1 MKIKFTAH
9 IKQHAG
15 DVLLECQDSFDY
27 NLENYSFAVSD
38 GVSQAYRPELWSRIL
53 TKAYVTSPD
62 SFFVR
67 NEAGQYVINSNLG
80 LSYKWFE
87 QEKAAYRNSS
97 PQEQFILD
105 MKKNSINIGAAT
117 FIGVK
122 LKKEGIVYHTI
133 GDSVLFFFDYD
144 TKVLTAYSSMMPESG
159 EMVFNN
165 SPEYIDTNECN
176 HGKVVS
182 GILPYKKGILFMAT
196 DALSDWIVERK
207 ASAEVIETI
216 LQDMM
221 SIPSHEDYD
230 YFIDCA
236 RNDENPTKLKDD
248 DTTFIALEFTDID
261 GEKPVIEQN
270 YTEKFDNLYVTNL
283 ICELNHAKNDLEE
296 QRSKCSKLELALKN
310 KVRQINNLTGEVDAA
325 KEQET
330 KREKEIS
337 TLKTNAQGLTTQI
350 NKLQGELNVV
360 RREKSSLDGSV
371 SSLKSDKQHL
381 SAENQR
387 LKTDNQHL
395 SAENQRLKIDNKR
408 LTKENQQ
415 LGKQTNKASDND
427 GEIADL
433 KNKLNVSQAK
443 EQQVIKQLKV
453 LQDSLIEL
461 KGYTS
466 ISPLDL
472 ASRFPFLADIET
484 STEVQVTTI
493 TVGIPTKDGGFKI

>member
-27 NLENYSFAVSD
+27 NLENLSFAVSD

-67 NEAGQYVINSNLG
+67 NEAGQYVINSKLG
-80 LSYKWFE
+80 LSCKWSE
-87 QEKAAYRNSS
+87 EEKAAYRNAS
-97 PQEQFILD
+97 PPEQFILD

-117 FIGVK
+117 IIGVK

-144 TKVLTAYSSMMPESG
+144 TKELTAYSSMMPESG

-261 GEKPVIEQN
+261 GEEPVIEQN

-283 ICELNHAKNDLEE
+283 ICELNHVKNDLEE
-296 QRSKCSKLELALKN
+296 QRSKRSKLELALKN
-310 KVRQINNLTGEVDAA
+310 NVRQINKLTEEVDAA
-325 KEQET
+325 KEQD
-330 KREKEIS
+330 KEKEREIS
-337 TLKTNAQGLTTQI
+337 TLKTNAQGLTSQI
-350 NKLQGELNVV
+350 NKLQGELNVA
-360 RREKSSLDGSV
+360 RREKSSLDSSV
-371 SSLKSDKQHL
+371 SSLKNDKQ
-381 SAENQR
+381 R
-387 LKTDNQHL
+387 L
-395 SAENQRLKIDNKR
+395 SAENQRLKIDNQR

-415 LGKQTNKASDND
+415 LREQPIITSDND
-427 GEIADL
+427 GEITEL
-433 KNKLNVSQAK
+433 KNKLNESQAK
-443 EQQVIKQLKV
+443 EQQVIKQLKA
-453 LQDSLIEL
+453 LQNSLIEL

-472 ASRFPFLADIET
+472 VSRFPFLADIGT

-493 TVGIPTKDGGFKI
+493 TVGIPTKDGGFII

>member
-1 MKIKFTAH
+1 
-9 IKQHAG
+9 
-15 DVLLECQDSFDY
+15 
-27 NLENYSFAVSD
+27 
-38 GVSQAYRPELWSRIL
+38 
-53 TKAYVTSPD
+53 
-62 SFFVR
+62 
-67 NEAGQYVINSNLG
+67 
-80 LSYKWFE
+80 
-87 QEKAAYRNSS
+87 
-97 PQEQFILD
+97 
-105 MKKNSINIGAAT
+105 
-117 FIGVK
+117 
-122 LKKEGIVYHTI
+122 
-133 GDSVLFFFDYD
+133 
-144 TKVLTAYSSMMPESG
+144 MMPESG

-261 GEKPVIEQN
+261 GEEPIIEQN

-283 ICELNHAKNDLEE
+283 ICELNHVKNDLEE
-296 QRSKCSKLELALKN
+296 QRSKRSKLELALKN
-310 KVRQINNLTGEVDAA
+310 NVRQINKLTEEVDAT
-325 KEQET
+325 KEQDKE
-330 KREKEIS
+330 REREIS
-337 TLKTNAQGLTTQI
+337 TLKTNAQGLTSQI
-350 NKLQGELNVV
+350 NKLQGELNVA
-360 RREKSSLDGSV
+360 RREKSSLDSSV
-371 SSLKSDKQHL
+371 SSLKNDKQRL

-387 LKTDNQHL
+387 LKTDNQ
-395 SAENQRLKIDNKR
+395 R

-415 LGKQTNKASDND
+415 LREHITSDND
-427 GEIADL
+427 GEIAEL

-443 EQQVIKQLKV
+443 EQQVIKQLKA

-472 ASRFPFLADIET
+472 ASRFPFLADIGT

-493 TVGIPTKDGGFKI
+493 TVGIPAKDGGFII

>member
-27 NLENYSFAVSD
+27 NLENLSFAVSD

-67 NEAGQYVINSNLG
+67 NEAGQYVINSSLG
-80 LSYKWFE
+80 LSCKWSE
-87 QEKAAYRNSS
+87 EEKVAYRNAS
-97 PQEQFILD
+97 PPEQFILD

-117 FIGVK
+117 IIGVK

-144 TKVLTAYSSMMPESG
+144 TKELTAYSSMMPESG

-261 GEKPVIEQN
+261 GEEPIIEQN

-283 ICELNHAKNDLEE
+283 ICELNHVKNDLEE
-296 QRSKCSKLELALKN
+296 QRSKRSKLELALKN
-310 KVRQINNLTGEVDAA
+310 NVRQINKLTEEVNAA
-325 KEQET
+325 KEQDKE
-330 KREKEIS
+330 REREIS
-337 TLKTNAQGLTTQI
+337 TLKTNAQGLTSQI
-350 NKLQGELNVV
+350 NKLQGELNVA
-360 RREKSSLDGSV
+360 RREKSSLDSSV
-371 SSLKSDKQHL
+371 SSLKNDKQ
-381 SAENQR
+381 R
-387 LKTDNQHL
+387 L
-395 SAENQRLKIDNKR
+395 SAENQRLKIDNQR

-415 LGKQTNKASDND
+415 LREQPIITSDND
-427 GEIADL
+427 GETTEL
-433 KNKLNVSQAK
+433 KNKLNESQAK
-443 EQQVIKQLKV
+443 EQQVIKQLKA
-453 LQDSLIEL
+453 LQNSLIEL

-472 ASRFPFLADIET
+472 VSRFPFLADIRT

-493 TVGIPTKDGGFKI
+493 TVGIPTKDGGSII

>member
-1 MKIKFTAH
+1 
-9 IKQHAG
+9 
-15 DVLLECQDSFDY
+15 
-27 NLENYSFAVSD
+27 
-38 GVSQAYRPELWSRIL
+38 
-53 TKAYVTSPD
+53 
-62 SFFVR
+62 
-67 NEAGQYVINSNLG
+67 
-80 LSYKWFE
+80 
-87 QEKAAYRNSS
+87 
-97 PQEQFILD
+97 
-105 MKKNSINIGAAT
+105 
-117 FIGVK
+117 
-122 LKKEGIVYHTI
+122 
-133 GDSVLFFFDYD
+133 
-144 TKVLTAYSSMMPESG
+144 
-159 EMVFNN
+159 
-165 SPEYIDTNECN
+165 
-176 HGKVVS
+176 
-182 GILPYKKGILFMAT
+182 MAT

-261 GEKPVIEQN
+261 GEEPVIEQN

-296 QRSKCSKLELALKN
+296 QRSKCSRLELALKN
-310 KVRQINNLTGEVDAA
+310 NVRQINKLTGVVDAA

-350 NKLQGELNVV
+350 NKLQGELNVA

-371 SSLKSDKQHL
+371 SSLKSDKQRL
-381 SAENQR
+381 SAENQL

-395 SAENQRLKIDNKR
+395 SAENQRLKIDNQR

-415 LGKQTNKASDND
+415 LAEQPNKASDND
-427 GEIADL
+427 GEIAEL

-443 EQQVIKQLKV
+443 EQEVIKQLKV

-461 KGYTS
+461 KGYAS

-472 ASRFPFLADIET
+472 ASRFPFLADIGT

>member
-27 NLENYSFAVSD
+27 NLENLSFAVSD

-80 LSYKWFE
+80 LSCKWSE
-87 QEKAAYRNSS
+87 EDKAAYRNAS
-97 PQEQFILD
+97 PQEQFVLD

-144 TKVLTAYSSMMPESG
+144 TKELTAYSSMMPESG

-283 ICELNHAKNDLEE
+283 ICELNHVKNDLEE
-296 QRSKCSKLELALKN
+296 QRSKRSKLELALKN
-310 KVRQINNLTGEVDAA
+310 NVRQINKLTEEVDAA
-325 KEQET
+325 KEQDKE
-330 KREKEIS
+330 REREIS
-337 TLKTNAQGLTTQI
+337 TLKTNAQGLTSQI
-350 NKLQGELNVV
+350 NKLQGELNAA
-360 RREKSSLDGSV
+360 RREKSSLDSSV
-371 SSLKSDKQHL
+371 SSLKNDKQRL
-381 SAENQR
+381 SAENQ
-387 LKTDNQHL
+387 
-395 SAENQRLKIDNKR
+395 SLKIDNQR

-415 LGKQTNKASDND
+415 LREQPIITSDND
-427 GEIADL
+427 GEITEL
-433 KNKLNVSQAK
+433 KNKLNESQAK
-443 EQQVIKQLKV
+443 EQQVTKQLKA
-453 LQDSLIEL
+453 LQNSLIEL

-472 ASRFPFLADIET
+472 ASRFPFLADIGT

-493 TVGIPTKDGGFKI
+493 TVGIPTKDGGFIII

>member
-27 NLENYSFAVSD
+27 NLENLSFAVSD

-80 LSYKWFE
+80 LSCKWSE
-87 QEKAAYRNSS
+87 EEKAAYRNAS
-97 PQEQFILD
+97 PQERFVLD

-144 TKVLTAYSSMMPESG
+144 TKELTAYSSMMPESG

-261 GEKPVIEQN
+261 GEEPVIEQN

-283 ICELNHAKNDLEE
+283 ICELNHVKNDLEE
-296 QRSKCSKLELALKN
+296 QRSKRSKLELALKN
-310 KVRQINNLTGEVDAA
+310 NVRQINKLTEEVDAT
-325 KEQET
+325 KEQDKE
-330 KREKEIS
+330 REREIS
-337 TLKTNAQGLTTQI
+337 TLKTNAQGLTSQI
-350 NKLQGELNVV
+350 NKLQGELNVA
-360 RREKSSLDGSV
+360 RREKSSLDSSV
-371 SSLKSDKQHL
+371 SSLKNDKQ
-381 SAENQR
+381 R
-387 LKTDNQHL
+387 L
-395 SAENQRLKIDNKR
+395 SAENQRLKIDNQR

-415 LGKQTNKASDND
+415 LREQTNITSDND
-427 GEIADL
+427 GEITEL
-433 KNKLNVSQAK
+433 KNKLNESQAK
-443 EQQVIKQLKV
+443 EQQVIKQLKA
-453 LQDSLIEL
+453 LQNSLIEL

-472 ASRFPFLADIET
+472 ASRFPFLADIGT

-493 TVGIPTKDGGFKI
+493 TVGIPTKDGGCII

>member
-27 NLENYSFAVSD
+27 NLENLSFAVSD

-80 LSYKWFE
+80 LSCKWSE
-87 QEKAAYRNSS
+87 EDKAAYRNAS
-97 PQEQFILD
+97 PQEQFVLD

-144 TKVLTAYSSMMPESG
+144 TKELTAYSSMMPESG

-283 ICELNHAKNDLEE
+283 ICELNHVKNDLEE
-296 QRSKCSKLELALKN
+296 QRSKRSKLELALKN
-310 KVRQINNLTGEVDAA
+310 NVRQINKLTEEVDAA
-325 KEQET
+325 KEQDKE
-330 KREKEIS
+330 REREIS
-337 TLKTNAQGLTTQI
+337 TLKTNAQGLTSQI
-350 NKLQGELNVV
+350 NKLQGELNAA
-360 RREKSSLDGSV
+360 RREKSSLDSSV
-371 SSLKSDKQHL
+371 SSLKNDKQRL
-381 SAENQR
+381 SAENQ
-387 LKTDNQHL
+387 
-395 SAENQRLKIDNKR
+395 SLKIDNQR

-415 LGKQTNKASDND
+415 LREQPIITSDND
-427 GEIADL
+427 GEITEL
-433 KNKLNVSQAK
+433 KNKLNESQAK
-443 EQQVIKQLKV
+443 EQQVTKQLKA
-453 LQDSLIEL
+453 LQNSLIEL

-472 ASRFPFLADIET
+472 ASRFPFLADIGT

-493 TVGIPTKDGGFKI
+493 TVGIPTKDGGFII

>member
-27 NLENYSFAVSD
+27 NLENLSFAVSD

-80 LSYKWFE
+80 LSCKWSE
-87 QEKAAYRNSS
+87 EEKAAYRNAS
-97 PQEQFILD
+97 PQERFVLD

-144 TKVLTAYSSMMPESG
+144 TKELTAYSSMMPESG

-261 GEKPVIEQN
+261 GEEPVIEQN

-283 ICELNHAKNDLEE
+283 ICELNHVKNDLEE
-296 QRSKCSKLELALKN
+296 QRSKRSKLELALKN
-310 KVRQINNLTGEVDAA
+310 NVRQINKLTEEVDAT
-325 KEQET
+325 KEQDKE
-330 KREKEIS
+330 REREIS
-337 TLKTNAQGLTTQI
+337 TLKTNAQGLTSQI
-350 NKLQGELNVV
+350 NKLQGELNVA
-360 RREKSSLDGSV
+360 RREKSSLDSSV
-371 SSLKSDKQHL
+371 SSLKNDKQ
-381 SAENQR
+381 R
-387 LKTDNQHL
+387 L
-395 SAENQRLKIDNKR
+395 SAENQRLKIDNQR

-415 LGKQTNKASDND
+415 LREQPNITSDND
-427 GEIADL
+427 GEIAEL
-433 KNKLNVSQAK
+433 KNKLNESQAK
-443 EQQVIKQLKV
+443 EQQVIKQLKA
-453 LQDSLIEL
+453 LQNSLIEL

-472 ASRFPFLADIET
+472 VSRFPFLADIGT

-493 TVGIPTKDGGFKI
+493 TVGIPAKDGGFII

>member
-27 NLENYSFAVSD
+27 NLENLSFAVSD

-80 LSYKWFE
+80 LSCKWSE
-87 QEKAAYRNSS
+87 EDKAAYRNAS
-97 PQEQFILD
+97 PQEQFVLD

-144 TKVLTAYSSMMPESG
+144 TKELTAYSSMMPESG

-221 SIPSHEDYD
+221 SIPSHKDYD

-261 GEKPVIEQN
+261 GEEPVIEQN

-283 ICELNHAKNDLEE
+283 ICELNHVKNDLEE
-296 QRSKCSKLELALKN
+296 QRSKRSKLELALKN
-310 KVRQINNLTGEVDAA
+310 NVRQINKLTEEVDAA
-325 KEQET
+325 KEQDKE
-330 KREKEIS
+330 REREIS
-337 TLKTNAQGLTTQI
+337 TLKTNALGLTSQI
-350 NKLQGELNVV
+350 NKLQGELNAA

-371 SSLKSDKQHL
+371 SSLKNDKQRL
-381 SAENQR
+381 SAENQ
-387 LKTDNQHL
+387 
-395 SAENQRLKIDNKR
+395 SLKIDNQR

-415 LGKQTNKASDND
+415 LREQPIITSDND
-427 GEIADL
+427 GEITEL
-433 KNKLNVSQAK
+433 KNKLNESQAK
-443 EQQVIKQLKV
+443 EQQVTKQLKA
-453 LQDSLIEL
+453 LQNSLIEL

-472 ASRFPFLADIET
+472 ASRFPFLADIGT

-493 TVGIPTKDGGFKI
+493 TVGIPTKDGGFII

>member
-27 NLENYSFAVSD
+27 NLENLSFAVSD

-80 LSYKWFE
+80 LSCKWSE
-87 QEKAAYRNSS
+87 EEKAAYRNAS
-97 PQEQFILD
+97 PQERFVLD

-144 TKVLTAYSSMMPESG
+144 TKELTAYSSMMSESG

-216 LQDMM
+216 LQNMM

-248 DTTFIALEFTDID
+248 DTTFIALEFTEID
-261 GEKPVIEQN
+261 GEEPVIEQN

-283 ICELNHAKNDLEE
+283 ICELNHVKNDLEE
-296 QRSKCSKLELALKN
+296 QRSKRSKLELALKN
-310 KVRQINNLTGEVDAA
+310 NVRQINKLTGEVDAA
-325 KEQET
+325 KEQNKE
-330 KREKEIS
+330 REREIS
-337 TLKTNAQGLTTQI
+337 TLKTNAQGLTSQI
-350 NKLQGELNVV
+350 NKLQGELNVA
-360 RREKSSLDGSV
+360 RREKSSLDSSV
-371 SSLKSDKQHL
+371 SSLKNDKQ
-381 SAENQR
+381 R
-387 LKTDNQHL
+387 LT
-395 SAENQRLKIDNKR
+395 AENQRLKIDNQR
-408 LTKENQQ
+408 LTKDNQQ
-415 LGKQTNKASDND
+415 LREQPIITSDND
-427 GEIADL
+427 GEIAEL
-433 KNKLNVSQAK
+433 KNKLNESQAK
-443 EQQVIKQLKV
+443 EQQVIKQLKA
-453 LQDSLIEL
+453 LQNSLIEL

-472 ASRFPFLADIET
+472 ASRFPFLADIGT

-493 TVGIPTKDGGFKI
+493 TVGIPTKDGGFII

>member
-27 NLENYSFAVSD
+27 NLENLSFAVSD

-80 LSYKWFE
+80 LSCKWSE
-87 QEKAAYRNSS
+87 EEKAAYRNAS

-122 LKKEGIVYHTI
+122 FKKEGIVYHTI

-144 TKVLTAYSSMMPESG
+144 TKELTAYSSMMPESG

-176 HGKVVS
+176 HGKVAS

-236 RNDENPTKLKDD
+236 RNDDNPTKLKDD
-248 DTTFIALEFTDID
+248 DTTFIALEFTDIE
-261 GEKPVIEQN
+261 GEEPVIEQN
-270 YTEKFDNLYVTNL
+270 YTEKFDNLYLTNL
-283 ICELNHAKNDLEE
+283 ICELNHVKNDLEE

-310 KVRQINNLTGEVDAA
+310 NVRQINKLTGEVDAA
-325 KEQET
+325 KEQDKE
-330 KREKEIS
+330 REIEIS
-337 TLKTNAQGLTTQI
+337 TLKTNAQGLTSQI
-350 NKLQGELNVV
+350 NKLQGELN
-360 RREKSSLDGSV
+360 G
-371 SSLKSDKQHL
+371 
-381 SAENQR
+381 
-387 LKTDNQHL
+387 
-395 SAENQRLKIDNKR
+395 I
-408 LTKENQQ
+408 
-415 LGKQTNKASDND
+415 
-427 GEIADL
+427 
-433 KNKLNVSQAK
+433 
-443 EQQVIKQLKV
+443 
-453 LQDSLIEL
+453 
-461 KGYTS
+461 YTYLHS
-466 ISPLDL
+466 Y
-472 ASRFPFLADIET
+472 RMY
-484 STEVQVTTI
+484 
-493 TVGIPTKDGGFKI
+493 GI

>member
-27 NLENYSFAVSD
+27 NLENLSFAVSD

-80 LSYKWFE
+80 LSCKWSE
-87 QEKAAYRNSS
+87 EDKAAYRNAS
-97 PQEQFILD
+97 PQEQFVLD

-144 TKVLTAYSSMMPESG
+144 TKELTAYSSMMPESG

-261 GEKPVIEQN
+261 GEEPVIEQN

-283 ICELNHAKNDLEE
+283 ICELNHVKNDLEE
-296 QRSKCSKLELALKN
+296 QRSKRSKLELALKN
-310 KVRQINNLTGEVDAA
+310 NVRQINKLTEEVDAA
-325 KEQET
+325 KEQDKE
-330 KREKEIS
+330 REREIS
-337 TLKTNAQGLTTQI
+337 TLKTNAQGLTSQI
-350 NKLQGELNVV
+350 NKLQGELNAA
-360 RREKSSLDGSV
+360 RREKSSLDSSV
-371 SSLKSDKQHL
+371 SSLKNDKQ
-381 SAENQR
+381 R
-387 LKTDNQHL
+387 L
-395 SAENQRLKIDNKR
+395 SAENQRLKIDNQR
-408 LTKENQQ
+408 LTTENQQ
-415 LGKQTNKASDND
+415 LREQPIITSDND
-427 GEIADL
+427 GEITEL
-433 KNKLNVSQAK
+433 KNKLNESQAK
-443 EQQVIKQLKV
+443 EQQVTKQLKA
-453 LQDSLIEL
+453 LQNSLIEL

-472 ASRFPFLADIET
+472 ASRFPFLADIGT

-493 TVGIPTKDGGFKI
+493 TVGIPTKDGGFII

>member
-27 NLENYSFAVSD
+27 NLENLSFAVSD

-67 NEAGQYVINSNLG
+67 NEADQYVINSNSG
-80 LSYKWFE
+80 LSCKWSE
-87 QEKAAYRNSS
+87 EEKAAYRNAS
-97 PQEQFILD
+97 PQEQFVLD

-144 TKVLTAYSSMMPESG
+144 TKELTAYSSMMPESG

-221 SIPSHEDYD
+221 SIHSHEDYD

-261 GEKPVIEQN
+261 GEEPVIEQN

-283 ICELNHAKNDLEE
+283 ICELNHVKNDLEE
-296 QRSKCSKLELALKN
+296 QRSKRSKLELALKN
-310 KVRQINNLTGEVDAA
+310 NVRQINKLTEEVDAA
-325 KEQET
+325 KEQDKE
-330 KREKEIS
+330 REREIS
-337 TLKTNAQGLTTQI
+337 TLKTNTHGLTSQI
-350 NKLQGELNVV
+350 NKLQGELNVA
-360 RREKSSLDGSV
+360 RREKSSLDSSV
-371 SSLKSDKQHL
+371 SSLKNDKQ
-381 SAENQR
+381 R
-387 LKTDNQHL
+387 L
-395 SAENQRLKIDNKR
+395 SAENQRLKIDNLR

-415 LGKQTNKASDND
+415 LREQPIITSDND
-427 GEIADL
+427 GEITEL
-433 KNKLNVSQAK
+433 KNKLNESQAK
-443 EQQVIKQLKV
+443 EQQVIKQLKA
-453 LQDSLIEL
+453 LQNSLIEL

-472 ASRFPFLADIET
+472 VSRFPFLADIGT
-484 STEVQVTTI
+484 STEVKVTTI
-493 TVGIPTKDGGFKI
+493 TVGIPTKDGGFII

>member
-27 NLENYSFAVSD
+27 NLENLSFAVSD

-80 LSYKWFE
+80 LSCKWSE
-87 QEKAAYRNSS
+87 EEKAAYRNAS
-97 PQEQFILD
+97 PQERFVLD

-144 TKVLTAYSSMMPESG
+144 TKELTAYSSMMPESG

-216 LQDMM
+216 LQNMM

-261 GEKPVIEQN
+261 GEEPVIEQN

-283 ICELNHAKNDLEE
+283 ICELNHVKNDLEE
-296 QRSKCSKLELALKN
+296 QRSKRSKLELALKN
-310 KVRQINNLTGEVDAA
+310 NVRQINKLTGEVDAA
-325 KEQET
+325 KEQNKE
-330 KREKEIS
+330 REREIS
-337 TLKTNAQGLTTQI
+337 TLKTNAQGLTSQI
-350 NKLQGELNVV
+350 NKLQGELNVA
-360 RREKSSLDGSV
+360 RREKSSLDSSV
-371 SSLKSDKQHL
+371 SSLKNDKQ
-381 SAENQR
+381 R
-387 LKTDNQHL
+387 LT
-395 SAENQRLKIDNKR
+395 AENQRLKIDNQR

-415 LGKQTNKASDND
+415 LREQPIITSDND
-427 GEIADL
+427 GEIAEL
-433 KNKLNVSQAK
+433 KNKLNESQAK
-443 EQQVIKQLKV
+443 EQQVIKQLKA
-453 LQDSLIEL
+453 LQNSLIEL

-472 ASRFPFLADIET
+472 ASRFPFLADMGT

-493 TVGIPTKDGGFKI
+493 TVGIPTKDGGFII

>member
-27 NLENYSFAVSD
+27 NLENLSFAVSD

-80 LSYKWFE
+80 LSCKWSE
-87 QEKAAYRNSS
+87 EDKAAYRNAS
-97 PQEQFILD
+97 PQEQFVLD

-144 TKVLTAYSSMMPESG
+144 TKELTAYSSMMPESG

-261 GEKPVIEQN
+261 GEKTVIEQN

-283 ICELNHAKNDLEE
+283 ICELNHVKNDLEE
-296 QRSKCSKLELALKN
+296 QRSKRSKLELALKN
-310 KVRQINNLTGEVDAA
+310 NVRQINKLTEEVDAA
-325 KEQET
+325 KEQDKE
-330 KREKEIS
+330 REREIS
-337 TLKTNAQGLTTQI
+337 TLKTNAQGLTSQI
-350 NKLQGELNVV
+350 NKLQGELNAA
-360 RREKSSLDGSV
+360 RREKSSLDSSV
-371 SSLKSDKQHL
+371 SSLKNDKQRL
-381 SAENQR
+381 SAENQ
-387 LKTDNQHL
+387 
-395 SAENQRLKIDNKR
+395 SLKIDNQR

-415 LGKQTNKASDND
+415 LREQPIITSDND
-427 GEIADL
+427 GEITEL
-433 KNKLNVSQAK
+433 KNKLNESQAK
-443 EQQVIKQLKV
+443 EQQVTKQLKA
-453 LQDSLIEL
+453 LQNSLIEL

-472 ASRFPFLADIET
+472 ASRFPFLADIGT

-493 TVGIPTKDGGFKI
+493 TVGIPTKDGGFII

>member
-27 NLENYSFAVSD
+27 NLENLSFAVSD

-80 LSYKWFE
+80 LSCKWSE
-87 QEKAAYRNSS
+87 EDKAAYRNAS
-97 PQEQFILD
+97 PQEQFVLD

-144 TKVLTAYSSMMPESG
+144 TKELTAYSSMMPESG

-207 ASAEVIETI
+207 ASAEVIGTI

-261 GEKPVIEQN
+261 GEEPVIEQN

-283 ICELNHAKNDLEE
+283 ICELNHVKNDLEE
-296 QRSKCSKLELALKN
+296 QRSKRSKLELALKN
-310 KVRQINNLTGEVDAA
+310 NVRQINKLTEEVDAA
-325 KEQET
+325 KEQDKE
-330 KREKEIS
+330 REREIS
-337 TLKTNAQGLTTQI
+337 TLKTNAQGLTSQI
-350 NKLQGELNVV
+350 NKLQGELNAA
-360 RREKSSLDGSV
+360 RREKSSLDSSV
-371 SSLKSDKQHL
+371 SSLKNDKQRL
-381 SAENQR
+381 SAENQ
-387 LKTDNQHL
+387 
-395 SAENQRLKIDNKR
+395 SLKIDNQR

-415 LGKQTNKASDND
+415 LREQTIITSDND
-427 GEIADL
+427 GEITEL
-433 KNKLNVSQAK
+433 KNKLNESQAK
-443 EQQVIKQLKV
+443 EQQVTKQLKA
-453 LQDSLIEL
+453 LQNSLIEL

-472 ASRFPFLADIET
+472 ASRFPFLADIGT

-493 TVGIPTKDGGFKI
+493 TVGIPTKDGGFII

>member
-27 NLENYSFAVSD
+27 NLENLSFAVSD

-80 LSYKWFE
+80 LSCKWSE
-87 QEKAAYRNSS
+87 EEKAAYRNAS
-97 PQEQFILD
+97 PLERFVLD

-144 TKVLTAYSSMMPESG
+144 TKELTAYSSMMPESG

-261 GEKPVIEQN
+261 GEEPVIEQN

-283 ICELNHAKNDLEE
+283 ICELNHVKNDLEE
-296 QRSKCSKLELALKN
+296 QRSKRSKLELALKN
-310 KVRQINNLTGEVDAA
+310 NVRQINKLTEEVDAT
-325 KEQET
+325 KEQDKE
-330 KREKEIS
+330 REREIS
-337 TLKTNAQGLTTQI
+337 TLKTNAQGLTSQI
-350 NKLQGELNVV
+350 NKLQGELNVA
-360 RREKSSLDGSV
+360 RREKSSLDSSV
-371 SSLKSDKQHL
+371 SSLKNDKQ
-381 SAENQR
+381 R
-387 LKTDNQHL
+387 L
-395 SAENQRLKIDNKR
+395 SAENQRLKIDNQR

-415 LGKQTNKASDND
+415 LREQTNITSDND
-427 GEIADL
+427 GEITEL
-433 KNKLNVSQAK
+433 KNKLNESQAK
-443 EQQVIKQLKV
+443 EQQVIKQLKA
-453 LQDSLIEL
+453 LQNSLIEL

-472 ASRFPFLADIET
+472 ASRFPFLADIGT

-493 TVGIPTKDGGFKI
+493 TVGIPTKDGGCII

>member
-27 NLENYSFAVSD
+27 NLENLSFAVSD

-80 LSYKWFE
+80 LSCKWSE
-87 QEKAAYRNSS
+87 EDKAAYRNAS
-97 PQEQFILD
+97 PQEQFVLD

-144 TKVLTAYSSMMPESG
+144 TKELTAYSSMMPESG

-261 GEKPVIEQN
+261 GEEPVIEQN

-283 ICELNHAKNDLEE
+283 ICELNHVKNDLEE
-296 QRSKCSKLELALKN
+296 QRSKRSKLELALKN
-310 KVRQINNLTGEVDAA
+310 NVRQINKLTEEVDAA
-325 KEQET
+325 KEQDKE
-330 KREKEIS
+330 REREIS
-337 TLKTNAQGLTTQI
+337 TLKTNALGLTSQI
-350 NKLQGELNVV
+350 NKLQGELNAA
-360 RREKSSLDGSV
+360 RREKSSLDSSV
-371 SSLKSDKQHL
+371 SSLKNDKQRL
-381 SAENQR
+381 SAENQ
-387 LKTDNQHL
+387 
-395 SAENQRLKIDNKR
+395 SLKIDNQR

-415 LGKQTNKASDND
+415 LREQPIITSDND
-427 GEIADL
+427 GEITEL
-433 KNKLNVSQAK
+433 KNKLNESQAK
-443 EQQVIKQLKV
+443 EQQVTKQLKA
-453 LQDSLIEL
+453 LQNSLIEL

-472 ASRFPFLADIET
+472 ASRFPFLADIGT

-493 TVGIPTKDGGFKI
+493 TVGIPTKDGGFII

>member
-27 NLENYSFAVSD
+27 NLENLSFAVSD

-80 LSYKWFE
+80 LSCKWSE
-87 QEKAAYRNSS
+87 EDKAAYRNAS
-97 PQEQFILD
+97 PQEQFVLD
-105 MKKNSINIGAAT
+105 MKKKSINIGAAT

-144 TKVLTAYSSMMPESG
+144 TKELTAYSSMMPESG

-261 GEKPVIEQN
+261 GEEPVIEQN

-283 ICELNHAKNDLEE
+283 ICELNHVKNDLEE
-296 QRSKCSKLELALKN
+296 QRSKRSKLELALKN
-310 KVRQINNLTGEVDAA
+310 NVRQINKLTEEVDAA
-325 KEQET
+325 KEQDKE
-330 KREKEIS
+330 REREIS
-337 TLKTNAQGLTTQI
+337 TLKTNAQGLTSQI
-350 NKLQGELNVV
+350 NKLQGELNAA
-360 RREKSSLDGSV
+360 RREKSSLDSSV
-371 SSLKSDKQHL
+371 SSLKNDKQRL
-381 SAENQR
+381 SAENQ
-387 LKTDNQHL
+387 
-395 SAENQRLKIDNKR
+395 SLKIDNQR

-415 LGKQTNKASDND
+415 LREQPIITSDND
-427 GEIADL
+427 GEITEL
-433 KNKLNVSQAK
+433 KNKLNESQAK
-443 EQQVIKQLKV
+443 EQQVTKQLKA
-453 LQDSLIEL
+453 LQNSLIEL

-472 ASRFPFLADIET
+472 ASRFPFLADIGT

-493 TVGIPTKDGGFKI
+493 TVGIPTKDGGFII

>member
-27 NLENYSFAVSD
+27 NLENLSFAVSD

-80 LSYKWFE
+80 LSCKWSE
-87 QEKAAYRNSS
+87 EDKAAYRNAS
-97 PQEQFILD
+97 PQEQFVLD

-144 TKVLTAYSSMMPESG
+144 TKELTAYSSMMPESG

-261 GEKPVIEQN
+261 GEEPVIEQN

-283 ICELNHAKNDLEE
+283 ICELNHVKNYLEE
-296 QRSKCSKLELALKN
+296 QRSKRSKLELALKN
-310 KVRQINNLTGEVDAA
+310 NVRQINKLTEEVDAA
-325 KEQET
+325 KEQDKE
-330 KREKEIS
+330 REREIS
-337 TLKTNAQGLTTQI
+337 TLKTNAQGLTSQI
-350 NKLQGELNVV
+350 NKLQGELNAA
-360 RREKSSLDGSV
+360 RREKSSLDSSV
-371 SSLKSDKQHL
+371 SSLKNDKQ
-381 SAENQR
+381 R
-387 LKTDNQHL
+387 L
-395 SAENQRLKIDNKR
+395 SAENQRLKIDNQR

-415 LGKQTNKASDND
+415 LREQPIITSDND
-427 GEIADL
+427 GEITEL
-433 KNKLNVSQAK
+433 KNKLNESQAK
-443 EQQVIKQLKV
+443 EQQVTKQLKA
-453 LQDSLIEL
+453 LQNSLIEL

-493 TVGIPTKDGGFKI
+493 TVGIPTKDGGFII

>member
-27 NLENYSFAVSD
+27 NLENLSFAVSD

-80 LSYKWFE
+80 LSCKWSE
-87 QEKAAYRNSS
+87 EEKAAYRNAS
-97 PQEQFILD
+97 PQERFILD

-144 TKVLTAYSSMMPESG
+144 TKELTAYSSMMPESG

-207 ASAEVIETI
+207 DSAEVFETI

-261 GEKPVIEQN
+261 GEEPVIEQN

-283 ICELNHAKNDLEE
+283 ICELNHVKNDLEE
-296 QRSKCSKLELALKN
+296 QRSKRSKLELALKN
-310 KVRQINNLTGEVDAA
+310 NVRQINKLTEEVDAT
-325 KEQET
+325 KEQDKE
-330 KREKEIS
+330 REREIS
-337 TLKTNAQGLTTQI
+337 TLKTNALGLTSQI
-350 NKLQGELNVV
+350 NKLQGELNVA
-360 RREKSSLDGSV
+360 RREKSSLDSSV
-371 SSLKSDKQHL
+371 SSLKNDKQRL
-381 SAENQR
+381 SAENQ
-387 LKTDNQHL
+387 H
-395 SAENQRLKIDNKR
+395 LKIDNQR

-415 LGKQTNKASDND
+415 LREQSNITSDND
-427 GEIADL
+427 GEITEL
-433 KNKLNVSQAK
+433 KNKLNESQAK
-443 EQQVIKQLKV
+443 EQQVIKQLKA
-453 LQDSLIEL
+453 LQNSLIEL

-472 ASRFPFLADIET
+472 ASRFPFLADIGT
-484 STEVQVTTI
+484 STKVQVTTI
-493 TVGIPTKDGGFKI
+493 TVGIPTKDGGFII

>member
-27 NLENYSFAVSD
+27 NLENLSFAVSD

-67 NEAGQYVINSNLG
+67 NEAGQYVINSKLG
-80 LSYKWFE
+80 LSCKWSE
-87 QEKAAYRNSS
+87 EEKAAYRNAS
-97 PQEQFILD
+97 PPEQFILD

-117 FIGVK
+117 IIGVK

-144 TKVLTAYSSMMPESG
+144 TKELTAYSSMMPESG

-248 DTTFIALEFTDID
+248 DTTFIAIEFTDID
-261 GEKPVIEQN
+261 GEEPVIEQN

-283 ICELNHAKNDLEE
+283 ICELNHVKNDLEE
-296 QRSKCSKLELALKN
+296 QRSKRSKLELALKN
-310 KVRQINNLTGEVDAA
+310 NVRQINKLTEEVDAA
-325 KEQET
+325 KEQD
-330 KREKEIS
+330 KEKEREIS
-337 TLKTNAQGLTTQI
+337 TLKTNAQGLTSQI
-350 NKLQGELNVV
+350 NKLQGELNVA
-360 RREKSSLDGSV
+360 RREKSSLDSSV
-371 SSLKSDKQHL
+371 SSLKNDKQ
-381 SAENQR
+381 R
-387 LKTDNQHL
+387 L
-395 SAENQRLKIDNKR
+395 SAENQRLKIDNQR

-415 LGKQTNKASDND
+415 LREQPIITSDND
-427 GEIADL
+427 GEITEL
-433 KNKLNVSQAK
+433 KNKLNESQAK
-443 EQQVIKQLKV
+443 EQQVIKQLKA
-453 LQDSLIEL
+453 LQNSLIEL

-472 ASRFPFLADIET
+472 VSRFPFLADIGT

-493 TVGIPTKDGGFKI
+493 TVGIPTKDGGFII

>member
-27 NLENYSFAVSD
+27 NLENLSFAVSD

-80 LSYKWFE
+80 LSCKWSE
-87 QEKAAYRNSS
+87 EEKAAYRNAS
-97 PQEQFILD
+97 PPEQFILD

-117 FIGVK
+117 IIGVK

-144 TKVLTAYSSMMPESG
+144 TKELAAYSSMMPESG

-261 GEKPVIEQN
+261 GEEPVIEQN

-283 ICELNHAKNDLEE
+283 ICELNHVKNDLEE
-296 QRSKCSKLELALKN
+296 QRSKRSKLELALKN
-310 KVRQINNLTGEVDAA
+310 NVRQINKLTEEVDAA
-325 KEQET
+325 KEQDKE
-330 KREKEIS
+330 REREIS
-337 TLKTNAQGLTTQI
+337 TLKTNAQGLTSQI
-350 NKLQGELNVV
+350 NKLQGELNVA
-360 RREKSSLDGSV
+360 RREKSSLDSSV
-371 SSLKSDKQHL
+371 SSLKNDKQ
-381 SAENQR
+381 R
-387 LKTDNQHL
+387 L
-395 SAENQRLKIDNKR
+395 SAENQRLKIDNQR

-415 LGKQTNKASDND
+415 LREQPIITSDND
-427 GEIADL
+427 GEITEL
-433 KNKLNVSQAK
+433 KNKLNESQAK
-443 EQQVIKQLKV
+443 EQQVIKQLKA
-453 LQDSLIEL
+453 LQNSLIEL

-472 ASRFPFLADIET
+472 ASRFPFLADIGT

-493 TVGIPTKDGGFKI
+493 TVGIPAKDGGFIV

>member
-27 NLENYSFAVSD
+27 NLENLSFAVSD

-80 LSYKWFE
+80 LSCKWSE
-87 QEKAAYRNSS
+87 EEKAAYRNAS
-97 PQEQFILD
+97 PQERFVLD

-144 TKVLTAYSSMMPESG
+144 TKELTAYSSMMPESG

-261 GEKPVIEQN
+261 GEEPVIEQN

-283 ICELNHAKNDLEE
+283 ICELNHVKNDLEE
-296 QRSKCSKLELALKN
+296 QRSKRSKLELALKN
-310 KVRQINNLTGEVDAA
+310 NVRQINKLTEEVDAT
-325 KEQET
+325 KEQDKE
-330 KREKEIS
+330 REREIS
-337 TLKTNAQGLTTQI
+337 TLKTNALGLTSQI
-350 NKLQGELNVV
+350 NKLQGELNVA
-360 RREKSSLDGSV
+360 RREKSSLDSSV
-371 SSLKSDKQHL
+371 SSLKNDKQ
-381 SAENQR
+381 R
-387 LKTDNQHL
+387 L
-395 SAENQRLKIDNKR
+395 SAENQRLKIDNQR

-415 LGKQTNKASDND
+415 LREQTNITSDND
-427 GEIADL
+427 GEITEL
-433 KNKLNVSQAK
+433 KNKLNESQAK
-443 EQQVIKQLKV
+443 EQQVIKQLKA
-453 LQDSLIEL
+453 LQNSLIEL

-472 ASRFPFLADIET
+472 ASRFPFLADIGT

-493 TVGIPTKDGGFKI
+493 TVGIPTKDGGFII

>member
-27 NLENYSFAVSD
+27 NLENLSFAVSD

-80 LSYKWFE
+80 LSCKWSE
-87 QEKAAYRNSS
+87 EEKAAYRNAS
-97 PQEQFILD
+97 PQERFVLD

-144 TKVLTAYSSMMPESG
+144 TKELTAYSSMMPESG

-216 LQDMM
+216 LQNMM

-261 GEKPVIEQN
+261 GEEPVIEQN

-283 ICELNHAKNDLEE
+283 ICELNHVKNDLEE
-296 QRSKCSKLELALKN
+296 QRSKRSKLELALKN
-310 KVRQINNLTGEVDAA
+310 NVRQINKLTGEVDAA
-325 KEQET
+325 KEQNKE
-330 KREKEIS
+330 REREIS
-337 TLKTNAQGLTTQI
+337 TLKTNAQGLTSQI
-350 NKLQGELNVV
+350 NKLQGELNVA
-360 RREKSSLDGSV
+360 RREKSSLDSSV
-371 SSLKSDKQHL
+371 SSLKNDKQ
-381 SAENQR
+381 R
-387 LKTDNQHL
+387 LT
-395 SAENQRLKIDNKR
+395 AENQRLKIDNQR

-415 LGKQTNKASDND
+415 LREQPIITSDND
-427 GEIADL
+427 GEIAEL
-433 KNKLNVSQAK
+433 KNKLNESQAK
-443 EQQVIKQLKV
+443 EQQVIKQLKA
-453 LQDSLIEL
+453 LQNSLIEL

-472 ASRFPFLADIET
+472 ASRFPFLADIGT

-493 TVGIPTKDGGFKI
+493 TVGIPTKDGGFII

>member
-27 NLENYSFAVSD
+27 NLENLSFAVSD

-80 LSYKWFE
+80 LSCKWSE
-87 QEKAAYRNSS
+87 EDKAAYRNAS
-97 PQEQFILD
+97 PQEQFVLD

-144 TKVLTAYSSMMPESG
+144 TKELTAYSSMMPESG

-261 GEKPVIEQN
+261 GEEPVIEQN

-283 ICELNHAKNDLEE
+283 ICELNHVKNDLEE
-296 QRSKCSKLELALKN
+296 QRSKRSKLELALKN
-310 KVRQINNLTGEVDAA
+310 NVRQINKLTEEVDAA
-325 KEQET
+325 KEQDKE
-330 KREKEIS
+330 REREIS
-337 TLKTNAQGLTTQI
+337 TLKTNAQGLTSQI
-350 NKLQGELNVV
+350 NKLQGELNAA
-360 RREKSSLDGSV
+360 RREKSSLDSSV
-371 SSLKSDKQHL
+371 SSLKNDKQRL
-381 SAENQR
+381 SAENQ
-387 LKTDNQHL
+387 
-395 SAENQRLKIDNKR
+395 SLKIVNQR

-415 LGKQTNKASDND
+415 LREQPIITSDND
-427 GEIADL
+427 GEITEL
-433 KNKLNVSQAK
+433 KNKLNESQAK
-443 EQQVIKQLKV
+443 EQQVTKQLKA
-453 LQDSLIEL
+453 LQNSLIEL

-472 ASRFPFLADIET
+472 ASRFPFLADIGT

-493 TVGIPTKDGGFKI
+493 TVGIPTKDGGFII

>member
-27 NLENYSFAVSD
+27 NLENLSFAVSD

-80 LSYKWFE
+80 LSCKWSE
-87 QEKAAYRNSS
+87 EEKAAYRNAS
-97 PQEQFILD
+97 PPEQFILD

-117 FIGVK
+117 IIGVK

-133 GDSVLFFFDYD
+133 GDSVLFFFNYD
-144 TKVLTAYSSMMPESG
+144 TKELTAYSSIMPESG

-261 GEKPVIEQN
+261 GEEPVIEQN

-283 ICELNHAKNDLEE
+283 ICELNHVKNDLEE
-296 QRSKCSKLELALKN
+296 QRSKRSKLELALKN
-310 KVRQINNLTGEVDAA
+310 NVRQINKLTEEVDAA
-325 KEQET
+325 KEQDKE
-330 KREKEIS
+330 REREIS
-337 TLKTNAQGLTTQI
+337 TLKTNAQGLTSQI
-350 NKLQGELNVV
+350 NKLQGELNVA
-360 RREKSSLDGSV
+360 RREKSSLDSSV
-371 SSLKSDKQHL
+371 SSLKNDKQ
-381 SAENQR
+381 R
-387 LKTDNQHL
+387 L
-395 SAENQRLKIDNKR
+395 SAENQRLKIDNQR

-415 LGKQTNKASDND
+415 LREQPIITSDND
-427 GEIADL
+427 GEITEL
-433 KNKLNVSQAK
+433 KNKLNESQAK
-443 EQQVIKQLKV
+443 EQQVIKQLKA
-453 LQDSLIEL
+453 LQNSLIEL

-472 ASRFPFLADIET
+472 VSRFPFLADIGT

-493 TVGIPTKDGGFKI
+493 TVGIPTKDGGFII

>member
-27 NLENYSFAVSD
+27 NLENLSFAVSD

-80 LSYKWFE
+80 LSCKWSE
-87 QEKAAYRNSS
+87 EDKAAYRNAS
-97 PQEQFILD
+97 PQEQFVLD

-144 TKVLTAYSSMMPESG
+144 TKELTAYSSMMPESG

-261 GEKPVIEQN
+261 GEEPVIEQN

-283 ICELNHAKNDLEE
+283 ICELNHVKNDLEE
-296 QRSKCSKLELALKN
+296 QRSKRSKLELALKN
-310 KVRQINNLTGEVDAA
+310 NVRQINKLTEEVDAA
-325 KEQET
+325 KEQDKE
-330 KREKEIS
+330 REIS
-337 TLKTNAQGLTTQI
+337 TLKTNAQGLTSQI
-350 NKLQGELNVV
+350 NKLQGELNAA
-360 RREKSSLDGSV
+360 RREKSSLDSSV
-371 SSLKSDKQHL
+371 SSLKNDKQRL
-381 SAENQR
+381 SAENQ
-387 LKTDNQHL
+387 
-395 SAENQRLKIDNKR
+395 SLKIDNQR

-415 LGKQTNKASDND
+415 LREQPIITSDND
-427 GEIADL
+427 GEITEL
-433 KNKLNVSQAK
+433 KNKLNESQAK
-443 EQQVIKQLKV
+443 EQQVTKQLKA
-453 LQDSLIEL
+453 LQNSLIEL

-472 ASRFPFLADIET
+472 ASRFPFLADIGT

-493 TVGIPTKDGGFKI
+493 TVGIPTKDGGFII

>member
-27 NLENYSFAVSD
+27 NLENLSFAVSD

-80 LSYKWFE
+80 LSCKWSE
-87 QEKAAYRNSS
+87 EEKAAYRNAS
-97 PQEQFILD
+97 PQERFVLD

-144 TKVLTAYSSMMPESG
+144 TKELTAYSSMMPESG

-216 LQDMM
+216 LQNMM

-248 DTTFIALEFTDID
+248 DTTFIALEFTEID
-261 GEKPVIEQN
+261 GEEPVIEQN

-283 ICELNHAKNDLEE
+283 ICELNHVKNDLEE
-296 QRSKCSKLELALKN
+296 QRSKRSKLELALKN
-310 KVRQINNLTGEVDAA
+310 NVRQINKLTGEVDAA
-325 KEQET
+325 KEQNKE
-330 KREKEIS
+330 REREIS
-337 TLKTNAQGLTTQI
+337 TLKTNAQGLTSQI
-350 NKLQGELNVV
+350 NKLQGELNVA
-360 RREKSSLDGSV
+360 RREKSSLDSSV
-371 SSLKSDKQHL
+371 SSLKNDKQ
-381 SAENQR
+381 R
-387 LKTDNQHL
+387 LT
-395 SAENQRLKIDNKR
+395 AENQRLKIDNQR

-415 LGKQTNKASDND
+415 LREQPIITSDND
-427 GEIADL
+427 GEIAEL
-433 KNKLNVSQAK
+433 KNKLNESQAK
-443 EQQVIKQLKV
+443 EQQVIKQLKA
-453 LQDSLIEL
+453 LQNSLIEL

-472 ASRFPFLADIET
+472 ASRFPFLADIGT

-493 TVGIPTKDGGFKI
+493 TVGIPTKDGGFII

>member
-27 NLENYSFAVSD
+27 NLENLSFAVSD

-53 TKAYVTSPD
+53 TKAYITSPD

-80 LSYKWFE
+80 LSCKWSE
-87 QEKAAYRNSS
+87 EEKAAYRNAS
-97 PQEQFILD
+97 PQERFILD

-144 TKVLTAYSSMMPESG
+144 TKELTAYSSMMPESG

-216 LQDMM
+216 LQDIM

-261 GEKPVIEQN
+261 GEEPVIEQN

-283 ICELNHAKNDLEE
+283 ICELNHVKNDLEE
-296 QRSKCSKLELALKN
+296 QRSKRSKLELALKN
-310 KVRQINNLTGEVDAA
+310 NVRQINKLTEEVDAT
-325 KEQET
+325 KEQDKE
-330 KREKEIS
+330 REREIS
-337 TLKTNAQGLTTQI
+337 TLKTNAQGLTSQI
-350 NKLQGELNVV
+350 NKLQGELNVA
-360 RREKSSLDGSV
+360 RREKSSLDSSV
-371 SSLKSDKQHL
+371 SSLKNDKQ
-381 SAENQR
+381 R
-387 LKTDNQHL
+387 L
-395 SAENQRLKIDNKR
+395 SAENQRLKIDNQR

-415 LGKQTNKASDND
+415 LREQSNITSDND
-427 GEIADL
+427 GEITEL
-433 KNKLNVSQAK
+433 KNKLNESQAK
-443 EQQVIKQLKV
+443 EQQVIKQLKA
-453 LQDSLIEL
+453 LQNSLIEL

-472 ASRFPFLADIET
+472 ASRFPFLADIGT

-493 TVGIPTKDGGFKI
+493 TVGIPTKDGGFII

>member
-27 NLENYSFAVSD
+27 NLENLSFAVSD

-80 LSYKWFE
+80 LSCKWSE
-87 QEKAAYRNSS
+87 EEKAAYRNAS
-97 PQEQFILD
+97 PQERFILD

-144 TKVLTAYSSMMPESG
+144 TKELTAYSSMMPESG

-216 LQDMM
+216 LQDIMA
-221 SIPSHEDYD
+221 IPSHEDYD

-248 DTTFIALEFTDID
+248 DTTFIALEFADID
-261 GEKPVIEQN
+261 GEEPVIEQN

-283 ICELNHAKNDLEE
+283 ICELNHVKNDLEE
-296 QRSKCSKLELALKN
+296 QRSKRSKLELALKN
-310 KVRQINNLTGEVDAA
+310 NLRQINKLTEEVDAT
-325 KEQET
+325 KEQDKE
-330 KREKEIS
+330 REREIS
-337 TLKTNAQGLTTQI
+337 TLKTNAQGLTSQI
-350 NKLQGELNVV
+350 NKLQGELNVA
-360 RREKSSLDGSV
+360 RREKSSLDSSV
-371 SSLKSDKQHL
+371 SSLKNDKQ
-381 SAENQR
+381 R
-387 LKTDNQHL
+387 L
-395 SAENQRLKIDNKR
+395 SAENQRLKIDNQR

-415 LGKQTNKASDND
+415 LREQPNITSDND
-427 GEIADL
+427 GEIAEL
-433 KNKLNVSQAK
+433 KNKLNESQAK
-443 EQQVIKQLKV
+443 EQQVIKQLKA
-453 LQDSLIEL
+453 LQNSLIEL

-472 ASRFPFLADIET
+472 ASRFPFLADIGT

-493 TVGIPTKDGGFKI
+493 TVGIPTKDGGFII

>member
-27 NLENYSFAVSD
+27 NLENLSFAVSD

-80 LSYKWFE
+80 LSCKWSE
-87 QEKAAYRNSS
+87 EEKAAYRNAS
-97 PQEQFILD
+97 PQERFILD

-144 TKVLTAYSSMMPESG
+144 TKELTAYSSMMPESG

-261 GEKPVIEQN
+261 GEEPVIEQN

-283 ICELNHAKNDLEE
+283 ICELNHVKKDLEE
-296 QRSKCSKLELALKN
+296 QRSKRSKLELALKN
-310 KVRQINNLTGEVDAA
+310 NVRQINKLTEEVDAT
-325 KEQET
+325 KEQDKE
-330 KREKEIS
+330 REREIS
-337 TLKTNAQGLTTQI
+337 TLKTNALGLTSQI
-350 NKLQGELNVV
+350 NKLQGELNVA
-360 RREKSSLDGSV
+360 RREKSSLDSSV
-371 SSLKSDKQHL
+371 SSLKNDKQ
-381 SAENQR
+381 R
-387 LKTDNQHL
+387 L
-395 SAENQRLKIDNKR
+395 SAENQRLKIDNQR

-415 LGKQTNKASDND
+415 LREQPNITSDND
-427 GEIADL
+427 GEITEL
-433 KNKLNVSQAK
+433 KNKLNESQAK
-443 EQQVIKQLKV
+443 EQQVIKQLKA
-453 LQDSLIEL
+453 LQNSLIEL

-472 ASRFPFLADIET
+472 ASRFPFLADIGT

-493 TVGIPTKDGGFKI
+493 TVGIPTKDGGFII

>member
-27 NLENYSFAVSD
+27 DLENLSFAVSD

-80 LSYKWFE
+80 LSCKWSE
-87 QEKAAYRNSS
+87 EEKAAYRNAS
-97 PQEQFILD
+97 PQERFILD

-144 TKVLTAYSSMMPESG
+144 TKELTAYSSMMPESG

-261 GEKPVIEQN
+261 GEEPVIEQN

-283 ICELNHAKNDLEE
+283 ICELNHVKNDLEE
-296 QRSKCSKLELALKN
+296 QRSKRSKLELALKN
-310 KVRQINNLTGEVDAA
+310 NVRQINKLTEEVDAT
-325 KEQET
+325 KEQDKE
-330 KREKEIS
+330 REREIS
-337 TLKTNAQGLTTQI
+337 TLKTNAQGLTSQI
-350 NKLQGELNVV
+350 NKLQGELNVA
-360 RREKSSLDGSV
+360 RREKSSLDSSV
-371 SSLKSDKQHL
+371 SSLKNDKQRL
-381 SAENQR
+381 SAENQ
-387 LKTDNQHL
+387 
-395 SAENQRLKIDNKR
+395 SLKIDNQR

-415 LGKQTNKASDND
+415 LREQPNITSDND
-427 GEIADL
+427 GEITEL
-433 KNKLNVSQAK
+433 KNKLNESQAK
-443 EQQVIKQLKV
+443 EQQVIKQLKA
-453 LQDSLIEL
+453 LQNSLIEL

-472 ASRFPFLADIET
+472 ASRFPFLADIGT

-493 TVGIPTKDGGFKI
+493 TVGIPSKDGGFII

>member
-27 NLENYSFAVSD
+27 NLENLSFAVSD

-80 LSYKWFE
+80 LSCKWSE
-87 QEKAAYRNSS
+87 EEKAAYRNAS
-97 PQEQFILD
+97 PPEQFILD

-117 FIGVK
+117 IIGVK

-144 TKVLTAYSSMMPESG
+144 TKELTAYSSMMPESG

-261 GEKPVIEQN
+261 GEEPVIEQN

-283 ICELNHAKNDLEE
+283 ICELNHVKNDLEE
-296 QRSKCSKLELALKN
+296 QRSKRSKLELALKN
-310 KVRQINNLTGEVDAA
+310 NVRQINKLTEEVDAA

-337 TLKTNAQGLTTQI
+337 TLKTNAQGLTSQI
-350 NKLQGELNVV
+350 NKLQGELNVA
-360 RREKSSLDGSV
+360 RREKSSLDSSV
-371 SSLKSDKQHL
+371 SSLKNDKQ
-381 SAENQR
+381 R
-387 LKTDNQHL
+387 L
-395 SAENQRLKIDNKR
+395 SAENQRLKIDNQR

-415 LGKQTNKASDND
+415 LREQPIITSDND
-427 GEIADL
+427 GEITEL
-433 KNKLNVSQAK
+433 KNKLNESQAK
-443 EQQVIKQLKV
+443 EQQVIKQLKA
-453 LQDSLIEL
+453 LQNSLIEL

-472 ASRFPFLADIET
+472 VSRFPFLADIGT

-493 TVGIPTKDGGFKI
+493 TVGIPTKDGGFII